1 MEKGEGKKE
10 LATFGLGILGENGEN
25 GINRENGENWG
36 NGENGEN
43 GENRENRENGGNG
56 ENRGK
61 RRKWG
66 KRGKW
71 GKWRKWSKV
80 KCSLSAAGAKAAV
93 RSNFGC
99 RLSRVGKSHSIN
111 LIGVFF
117 VCYLEATL
125 RCYLHL

>member
-1 MEKGEGKKE
+1 MGKMGKMEKMGKMGKME
-10 LATFGLGILGENGEN
+10 KMWKMLKMEK
-25 GINRENGENWG
+25 
-36 NGENGEN
+36 
-43 GENRENRENGGNG
+43 
-56 ENRGK
+56 K

-71 GKWRKWSKV
+71 GKWRKWSNV

-99 RLSRVGKSHSIN
+99 RLSPVGKSHSIN
-111 LIGVFF
+111 FIGGLF
-117 VCYLEATL
+117 VCFLESTL

>member
-1 MEKGEGKKE
+1 MGKMEKIGKMEKMEKMEKIGKMGKMEKMGKIGKKQKME
-10 LATFGLGILGENGEN
+10 
-25 GINRENGENWG
+25 
-36 NGENGEN
+36 
-43 GENRENRENGGNG
+43 
-56 ENRGK
+56 K
-61 RRKWG
+61 MG

-71 GKWRKWSKV
+71 GKWRKWSNV

-99 RLSRVGKSHSIN
+99 RLSLVGKSHSIN
-111 LIGVFF
+111 FIGGLF

>member
-1 MEKGEGKKE
+1 MEKKGKMGKME
-10 LATFGLGILGENGEN
+10 KIGKMGKMGKIGKMGKMEKMGK
-25 GINRENGENWG
+25 
-36 NGENGEN
+36 
-43 GENRENRENGGNG
+43 
-56 ENRGK
+56 K

-66 KRGKW
+66 KSGKW
-71 GKWRKWSKV
+71 GKWRKWSNV

-99 RLSRVGKSHSIN
+99 RLSLVGKSHSIN
-111 LIGVFF
+111 FIGGLF